1 MELTLH
7 KQIRENA
14 PLRKSFD
21 ALAQK
26 TFGISFEGWYRA
38 GYWSDSY
45 IPYVLAE
52 GDTVLANASVNVM
65 DFSWRGQS
73 RRYIQIGTVMTEEAY
88 RNRGLSR
95 RLITEILADWKDRCD
110 AAYLFANDSV
120 IDFYPKFDFCK
131 AQEYQYSMQLPS
143 GTGSAK
149 KLNMEKLENRELLRS
164 HYELSNPFSALQM
177 TKNYGLIAFYCLSIL
192 KDCVYYSAAHDAVVI
207 AAQKGGVLDCY
218 DVFGGDGFSFTEILL
233 AVADTQPTV
242 VRLGFTP
249 SDTAGYTAAPYREE
263 DTTLFVL
270 SGKENIFTGSR
281 VLFPLL
287 SHA

>member
-38 GYWSDSY
+38 GHWSDSY

-65 DFSWRGQS
+65 DFLWCGQS
-73 RRYIQIGTVMTEEAY
+73 RRYIQIGTVMTEETH

-95 RLITEILADWKDRCD
+95 RLITAILADWKDRCD
-110 AAYLFANDSV
+110 TVYLFANDSV
-120 IDFYPKFDFCK
+120 LNFYPKFGFCK
-131 AQEYQYSMQLPS
+131 AQEYQYSMQLPDA
-143 GTGSAK
+143 TGSAK
-149 KLNMEKLENRELLRS
+149 KINMEKPDGQALLRS
-164 HYELSNPFSALQM
+164 QYGLSNPFSALQM
-177 TKNYGLIAFYCLSIL
+177 TRNYGLIAFYCLSSL
-192 KDCVYYSAAHDAVVI
+192 KDCVYYSKAHDAVII
-207 AAQKGGVLDCY
+207 AAQEDGVLDCY
-218 DVFGGDGFSFTEILL
+218 DVFGGKGFSL
-233 AVADTQPTV
+233 AEVLSSVADAQTTS

-249 SDTAGYTAAPYREE
+249 LETAGCTAAPYREE
-263 DTTLFVL
+263 DATLFVL